1 MGKSTS
7 PKIVVLG
14 GLNINLIAVGERMSE
29 LGETL
34 RGENFYS
41 APGGKGANQA
51 VGCARLGAEVT
62 MVGRVGD
69 DIFGDELLVK
79 LRNENVQIKD
89 VAIDELSS
97 TGVAVIFLDK
107 IRQNRIIAVY
117 GANGKCGTEEIS
129 SVSRL
134 IEESDCLML
143 QQEIPLAASIP
154 AAKIAREKGK
164 IVVWDP
170 APAMELPNE
179 AYRFAQ
185 IMVPNQIEAE
195 YLTGIEVIDSDSA
208 EMAANILLSKGVE
221 SVVIKMGSKGA
232 YFSTGQNKGY
242 IPAFNVNVKDTVA
255 AGDAFGAGFA
265 VSYSDTNDFETSV
278 KFGVAAGSLSVTSE
292 GAMDSMPTLRSV
304 IELMGNS
311 K

>member
-1 MGKSTS
+1 MIENAIGTLSL
-7 PKIVVLG
+7 PLG
-14 GLNINLIAVGERMSE
+14 IATNFQINDKDYLI
-29 LGETL
+29 
-34 RGENFYS
+34 
-41 APGGKGANQA
+41 P
-51 VGCARLGAEVT
+51 
-62 MVGRVGD
+62 MV
-69 DIFGDELLVK
+69 
-79 LRNENVQIKD
+79 
-89 VAIDELSS
+89 
-97 TGVAVIFLDK
+97 
-107 IRQNRIIAVY
+107 
-117 GANGKCGTEEIS
+117 
-129 SVSRL
+129 
-134 IEESDCLML
+134 IEEPSV
-143 QQEIPLAASIP
+143 IAAASK

-170 APAMELPNE
+170 APAVELPNE
-179 AYRFAQ
+179 AYQFAQ
-185 IMVPNQIEAE
+185 IMVPNQIETE

-208 EMAANILLSKGVE
+208 EIAANILLRRGVE
-221 SVVIKMGSKGA
+221 SVVIKMGSDGA

-265 VSYSDTNDFETSV
+265 VSYSNTNDFEASV